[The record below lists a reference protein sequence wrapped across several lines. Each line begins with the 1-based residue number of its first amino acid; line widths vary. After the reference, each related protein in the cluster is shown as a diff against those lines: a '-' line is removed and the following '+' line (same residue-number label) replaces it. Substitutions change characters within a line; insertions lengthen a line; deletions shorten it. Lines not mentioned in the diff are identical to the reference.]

1 MDPAQYRTVAGAS
14 FVAGGAVSILGIIT
28 AETQFPG
35 YSTADRTISALGSS
49 AGTPGSRAAFNG
61 AMVVAGLLVL
71 VAAYGLHRAD
81 GDRPLTAV
89 LVVTGLGGL
98 IGVGL
103 FPAQTGLPHLVASLL
118 TFGGLGVT
126 ALVVA
131 GLVQGPFRG
140 VSAVLGA
147 LELLALV
154 LYVVLGGGTFL
165 GVGGLERWV
174 AYLALVWAV
183 SFGGFLLAGDAGRAR
198 GRRLL

>member
-1 MDPAQYRTVAGAS
+1 
-14 FVAGGAVSILGIIT
+14 
-28 AETQFPG
+28 
-35 YSTADRTISALGSS
+35 
-49 AGTPGSRAAFNG
+49 
-61 AMVVAGLLVL
+61 
-71 VAAYGLHRAD
+71 
-81 GDRPLTAV
+81 V

-126 ALVVA
+126 ALVVP